1 MKGNRADVCGT
12 ILASILFFILSSSCL
27 SLLEDANACDICGEN
42 EADSSVYVIDEELN
56 VCESCRYDALF
67 CCDGCGEWYYADD
80 IAYCDDDTGELYCE
94 WCYEEM
100 V

>member
-1 MKGNRADVCGT
+1 LKDNGAIIGGI
-12 ILASILFFILSSSCL
+12 ILAGILLLSYFSFL
-27 SLLEDANACDICGEN
+27 GNTRVCDICGEN

-56 VCESCRYDALF
+56 VCENCRYDALF